1 MYNRALK
8 FRKEF
13 LTKHPELEEQV
24 DDYLQLMFDEVEEG
38 GSIQNEM
45 DHFITACEQL
55 LMDSE

>member
-24 DDYLQLMFDEVEEG
+24 DDHLQLMFDGVDEG
-38 GSIQNEM
+38 GSIQNET
-45 DHFITACEQL
+45 DQFITACEQL